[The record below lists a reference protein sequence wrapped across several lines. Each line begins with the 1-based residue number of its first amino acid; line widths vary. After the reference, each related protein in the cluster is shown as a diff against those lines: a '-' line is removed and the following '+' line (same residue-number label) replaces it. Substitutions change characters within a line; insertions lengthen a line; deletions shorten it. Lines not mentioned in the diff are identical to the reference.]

1 MTAVMTVASLAGPLG
16 FLAAGEALRWIS
28 VQTLFLVVA
37 AALLAGSLLFARVLL
52 RNGRSPD
59 PSVPVPA

>member
-1 MTAVMTVASLAGPLG
+1 MTVASLAGPLG

-37 AALLAGSLLFARVLL
+37 AALLAGALAFARVLL
-52 RNGRSPD
+52 RNGRSPG
-59 PSVPVPA
+59 SAVPQTA